1 MQYTVP
7 VSGSWSISCKKTG
20 AIIMSKNIKKSMKK
34 TVMVILLIC
43 AVFTVIS
50 LLTNEKP
57 QQQKQISHPLIS
69 EEVWDLQPLVE
80 RYAEEYHV
88 SDHVDVLL
96 AMMMQESGGRG
107 DDPMQSSESYCG
119 EIGCIDNP
127 ELSIKQGVYYF
138 SQTLEAADGDIELA
152 VQSYNFGKGFI
163 DYVEKNAGKYS
174 QEIAIDFSQ
183 KMYDEDRETYTCYRD
198 EAKQYDAC
206 YGDIYYV
213 RDVMA
218 YKDALANG

>member
-80 RYAEEYHV
+80 RYAEEDRKSTRLNSSHV
-88 SDHVDVLL
+88 
-96 AMMMQESGGRG
+96 A
-107 DDPMQSSESYCG
+107 
-119 EIGCIDNP
+119 
-127 ELSIKQGVYYF
+127 
-138 SQTLEAADGDIELA
+138 TLYTVVCL
-152 VQSYNFGKGFI
+152 
-163 DYVEKNAGKYS
+163 
-174 QEIAIDFSQ
+174 Q
-183 KMYDEDRETYTCYRD
+183 KS
-198 EAKQYDAC
+198 
-206 YGDIYYV
+206 V
-213 RDVMA
+213 
-218 YKDALANG
+218 

>member
-20 AIIMSKNIKKSMKK
+20 AIIMSKNTKKSMKQ

-50 LLTNEKP
+50 LVNYEKP

-69 EEVWDLQPLVE
+69 EEIRELQPMVE
-80 RYAEEYHV
+80 KYAEEYRV
-88 SDHVDVLL
+88 SDHADILL

-119 EIGCIDNP
+119 EVGCIDDP
-127 ELSIKQGVYYF
+127 ELSIKQGVYYL
-138 SQTLEAADGDIELA
+138 SQTLEAANGDIELA

-163 DYVEKNAGKYS
+163 DYVEKNAG
-174 QEIAIDFSQ
+174 EIGRAH
-183 KMYDEDRETYTCYRD
+183 
-198 EAKQYDAC
+198 
-206 YGDIYYV
+206 V
-213 RDVMA
+213 
-218 YKDALANG
+218 

>member
-1 MQYTVP
+1 
-7 VSGSWSISCKKTG
+7 
-20 AIIMSKNIKKSMKK
+20 MSKNTKKSMKQ

-43 AVFTVIS
+43 TVFTVIS
-50 LLTNEKP
+50 LVNYEKP
-57 QQQKQISHPLIS
+57 QQQKQISHLLIG

-80 RYAEEYHV
+80 KYAKEYHV
-88 SDHVDVLL
+88 SDHVDVIL

-107 DDPMQSSESYCG
+107 NDPMQSSESYCG
-119 EIGCIDNP
+119 EVGCIDDP

-138 SQTLEAADGDIELA
+138 SQTLEAANGDIELA

-163 DYVEKNAGKYS
+163 DYVEKKAGKYS

-183 KMYDEDRETYTCYRD
+183 EMYDKDRETYTCYRD
-198 EAKQYDAC
+198 EAKEYDAC

-218 YKDALANG
+218 YKEALASG

>member
-1 MQYTVP
+1 
-7 VSGSWSISCKKTG
+7 
-20 AIIMSKNIKKSMKK
+20 MSKNIKKSMKK

-57 QQQKQISHPLIS
+57 QQQKQISHPLIR

-138 SQTLEAADGDIELA
+138 SQTLEAADGDIALA

-174 QEIAIDFSQ
+174 QEIAIDFSR

>member
-1 MQYTVP
+1 
-7 VSGSWSISCKKTG
+7 
-20 AIIMSKNIKKSMKK
+20 MKK

>member
-1 MQYTVP
+1 
-7 VSGSWSISCKKTG
+7 
-20 AIIMSKNIKKSMKK
+20 MSKNTKKSMKQ

-50 LLTNEKP
+50 LLNYEKP

-69 EEVWDLQPLVE
+69 EEIRELQPMVE
-80 RYAEEYHV
+80 KYAEEYRV
-88 SDHVDVLL
+88 SDHVDILL

-119 EIGCIDNP
+119 EVGCIDDP

-138 SQTLEAADGDIELA
+138 SQTLEAANGDIELA

-183 KMYDEDRETYTCYRD
+183 KMYDADRETYTCYRD